1 MIDETESPIVSR
13 DYIIFPKSYF
23 LPPFLSLSLSLFGAH
38 MVAIPLMRN
47 YERLNLAG
55 N

>member
-23 LPPFLSLSLSLFGAH
+23 LPLSLSFFGAH